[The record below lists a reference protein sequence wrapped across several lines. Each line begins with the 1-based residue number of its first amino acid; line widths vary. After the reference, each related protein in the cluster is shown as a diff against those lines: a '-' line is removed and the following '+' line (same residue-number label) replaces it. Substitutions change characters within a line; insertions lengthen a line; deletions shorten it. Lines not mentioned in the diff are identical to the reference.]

1 MLDSAE
7 VRIAGIERQVQDLS
21 ATVSALESEL
31 GGAPKLF
38 LRGNRKNI
46 RDRLHELENDR
57 EAVKIAQSALNQAEE
72 NRKHS
77 WTLTEKV
84 ALFLL
89 AMIGAATS
97 LARLFGA

>member
-1 MLDSAE
+1 MLDTIE
-7 VRIAGIERQVQDLS
+7 VRMLEMERQVQDLS

-57 EAVKIAQSALNQAEE
+57 EAVKIARAALNQAEQ

-77 WTLTEKV
+77 WTITEKV
-84 ALFLL
+84 ALFAL
-89 AMIGAATS
+89 AVIGAATS
-97 LARLFGA
+97 LARLFAG